1 MQNPYF
7 SLLRTAWRYAK
18 EDRRLYIFIYSMFFC
33 ANIVAAINPFFY
45 GWFVNSIQKNGLNVF
60 STVWLYA
67 LGFLG
72 LRLLEWA
79 FHGPARV
86 MERKLA
92 FKISKNYLDDVYGKL
107 LHLPVGWHKDHHS
120 GSTIDRL
127 RKTYTALKD
136 FFQSG
141 FVYVA
146 SLMKFLISF
155 GVMFYFSPLFGC
167 VAVVLGFLTLWV
179 IVKFDK
185 PFVKALKEV
194 NEADHKVSSN
204 LFDSLSNILTV
215 ITLRLEKRVHTGLVE
230 KLNAVFPPFKK
241 FVAINELKWFSA
253 QMLVALIYVVMIV
266 GYVYQHSKPG
276 EVFMLGG
283 LVTLL
288 GFVNQFTSVFND
300 FASQYTQIVQ
310 FHTDVESAK
319 IIESAFEQEHR
330 TLTEKQLPQNWK
342 KLVIRDLTYNHPKG
356 NNIPA
361 TVNSQGILSM
371 RPAWKKSYGLQE
383 MNLTIPRGKRIAL
396 IGESGC
402 GKSTLLALLRGLYQP
417 SANSTVEVDGVKNM
431 GFGHIA
437 NDVTL
442 FPQEPEIFEATFEY
456 NMTLGLPFDKEEVN
470 RVCEITRLSK
480 VLENL
485 EGGAGSMIQEKGVN
499 LSGGQKQRL
508 ALARGVLASHSSSIV
523 LLDEPTSSMDP
534 KTEQEIYMNLFEEFE
549 GKTVISTLHRLHLLT
564 HFDYIY
570 VLDKGRIVEEG
581 SLGFLIE
588 NGEVFNK
595 LWQHQQKHAEEQ
607 ATVDVL
613 PID

>member
-7 SLLRTAWRYAK
+7 SLLQTAWRYAK
-18 EDRRLYIFIYSMFFC
+18 GSRKLYLLIYVMFIC
-33 ANIVAAINPFFY
+33 ANIVAAVNPFFY
-45 GWFVNSIQKNGLNVF
+45 GWFVNSIQKNGFHVL
-60 STVWLYA
+60 STVWLYG

-72 LRLLEWA
+72 LKLLEWC

-92 FKISKNYLDDVYGKL
+92 FKISQNYLDDLYGKL
-107 LHLPVGWHKDHHS
+107 IHLPAGWHKDHHS
-120 GSTIDRL
+120 GSTINRL

-141 FVYVA
+141 FIYIA

-167 VAVVLGFLTLWV
+167 VAVVLGSLTLFV

-185 PFVKALKEV
+185 PFVAALKEV
-194 NEADHKVSSN
+194 NEADHKVSSS

-215 ITLRLEKRVHTGLVE
+215 ITLRLEKRVHTGLME
-230 KLNAVFPPFKK
+230 KLTAVYPPFKK
-241 FVAINELKWFSA
+241 FVSINEWKWFSA

-266 GYVYQHSKPG
+266 GYVYQHAVPG
-276 EVFMLGG
+276 KVFMLGG

-310 FHTDVESAK
+310 FHTDVESSK
-319 IIESAFEQEHR
+319 IIEVAFEQER
-330 TLTEKQLPQNWK
+330 RIISGKQLPANWNK
-342 KLVIRDLTYNHPKG
+342 VVITDLNYSHPVKAEE
-356 NNIPA
+356 PT
-361 TVNSQGILSM
+361 TVNAQGILNTA
-371 RPAWKKSYGLQE
+371 PAWKKSHGLQQ
-383 MNLTIPRGKRIAL
+383 MHLTIPRGKRVAL

-402 GKSTLLALLRGLYQP
+402 GKTTLLGLLRGLYEP
-417 SANSTVEVDGVKNM
+417 SKYAGLEVDGKDNIS
-431 GFGHIA
+431 FGHIA
-437 NDVTL
+437 NEVTL

-456 NMTLGLPFDKEEVN
+456 NITLGLPFEQQEIDH
-470 RVCEITRLSK
+470 VCDITRLSP

-485 EGGAGSMIQEKGVN
+485 EGGAASMIQEKGVN

-508 ALARGVLASHSSSIV
+508 ALARGVLAAHSSSII
-523 LLDEPTSSMDP
+523 LMDEPTSAMDP
-534 KTEQEIYMNLFEEFE
+534 KTEQEIYLNLFKEFE
-549 GKTVISTLHRLHLLT
+549 GKTVISTLHRLHLLE
-564 HFDYIY
+564 HFDYVY

-581 SLGFLIE
+581 SLGYLLE
-588 NGEVFNK
+588 NGEVFNR
-595 LWQHQQKHAEEQ
+595 LWKHQQKHAEEQ
-607 ATVDVL
+607 LDVEEVA
-613 PID
+613 

>member
-7 SLLRTAWRYAK
+7 SLLQTAWRYAK
-18 EDRRLYIFIYSMFFC
+18 GSRKLYLLIYVMFIC
-33 ANIVAAINPFFY
+33 ANIVAAVNPFFY
-45 GWFVNSIQKNGLNVF
+45 GWFVNSIQKNGFHVL
-60 STVWLYA
+60 STVWLYG

-72 LRLLEWA
+72 LKLLEWC

-92 FKISKNYLDDVYGKL
+92 FKISQNYLDDLYGKL
-107 LHLPVGWHKDHHS
+107 IHLPAGWHKDHHS
-120 GSTIDRL
+120 GSTINRL

-141 FVYVA
+141 FIYIA

-167 VAVVLGFLTLWV
+167 VAVVLGSLTLFV

-185 PFVKALKEV
+185 PFVAALKEV
-194 NEADHKVSSN
+194 NEADHKVSSS

-215 ITLRLEKRVHTGLVE
+215 ITLRLEKRVHTGLME
-230 KLNAVFPPFKK
+230 KLTAVYPPFKK
-241 FVAINELKWFSA
+241 FVSINEWKWFSA

-266 GYVYQHSKPG
+266 GYVYQHAVPG
-276 EVFMLGG
+276 KVFMLGG

-310 FHTDVESAK
+310 FHTDVESSK
-319 IIESAFEQEHR
+319 IIEVAFEQER
-330 TLTEKQLPQNWK
+330 RIISEKQLPANWNK
-342 KLVIRDLTYNHPKG
+342 VVITDLNYSHPVKAEE
-356 NNIPA
+356 PT
-361 TVNSQGILSM
+361 TVNAQGILNTA
-371 RPAWKKSYGLQE
+371 PAWKKSHGLQQ
-383 MNLTIPRGKRIAL
+383 MHLTIPRGKRVAL

-402 GKSTLLALLRGLYQP
+402 GKTTLLGLLRGLYEP
-417 SANSTVEVDGVKNM
+417 SKYAGLEVDGKDNIS
-431 GFGHIA
+431 FGHIA
-437 NDVTL
+437 NEVTL

-456 NMTLGLPFDKEEVN
+456 NITLGLPFEQQEIDH
-470 RVCEITRLSK
+470 VCDITRLSP

-485 EGGAGSMIQEKGVN
+485 EGGAASMIQEKGVN

-508 ALARGVLASHSSSIV
+508 ALARGVLAAHSSSII
-523 LLDEPTSSMDP
+523 LMDEPTSAMDP
-534 KTEQEIYMNLFEEFE
+534 KTEQEIYLNLFKEFE
-549 GKTVISTLHRLHLLT
+549 GKTVISTLHRLHLLE
-564 HFDYIY
+564 HFDYVY

-581 SLGFLIE
+581 SLGYLLE
-588 NGEVFNK
+588 NGEVFNR
-595 LWQHQQKHAEEQ
+595 LWKHQQKHAEEQ
-607 ATVDVL
+607 LDVEEVA
-613 PID
+613 

>member
-7 SLLRTAWRYAK
+7 SLLQTAWRYAK
-18 EDRRLYIFIYSMFFC
+18 GSRKLYLLIYVMFIC
-33 ANIVAAINPFFY
+33 ANIVAAVNPFFY
-45 GWFVNSIQKNGLNVF
+45 GWFVNSIQKNGFHVL
-60 STVWLYA
+60 STVWLYG

-72 LRLLEWA
+72 LKLLEWC

-92 FKISKNYLDDVYGKL
+92 FKISQNYLDDLYGKL
-107 LHLPVGWHKDHHS
+107 IHLPAGWHKDHHS
-120 GSTIDRL
+120 GSTINRL

-141 FVYVA
+141 FIYIA

-167 VAVVLGFLTLWV
+167 VAVVLGSLTLFV

-185 PFVKALKEV
+185 PFVAALKEV
-194 NEADHKVSSN
+194 NEADHKVSSS

-215 ITLRLEKRVHTGLVE
+215 ITLRLEKRVHTGLME
-230 KLNAVFPPFKK
+230 KLTAVYPPFKK
-241 FVAINELKWFSA
+241 FVSINEWKWFSA

-266 GYVYQHSKPG
+266 GYVYQHAVPG
-276 EVFMLGG
+276 KVFMLGG

-310 FHTDVESAK
+310 FHTDVESSK
-319 IIESAFEQEHR
+319 IIEVAFEQER
-330 TLTEKQLPQNWK
+330 RIISEKQLPKNWNK
-342 KLVIRDLTYNHPKG
+342 VVITDLNYNHPVKAEE
-356 NNIPA
+356 PT
-361 TVNSQGILSM
+361 TVNAQGILNTA
-371 RPAWKKSYGLQE
+371 PAWKKSHGLQQ
-383 MNLTIPRGKRIAL
+383 MHLTIPRGKRVAL

-402 GKSTLLALLRGLYQP
+402 GKTTLLGLLRGLYEP
-417 SANSTVEVDGVKNM
+417 SKYAGLEVDGKDNIS
-431 GFGHIA
+431 FGHIA
-437 NDVTL
+437 NEVTL

-456 NMTLGLPFDKEEVN
+456 NITLGLPFEQQEIDH
-470 RVCEITRLSK
+470 VCDITRLSP

-485 EGGAGSMIQEKGVN
+485 EGGAASMIQEKGVN

-508 ALARGVLASHSSSIV
+508 ALARGVLAAHSSSII
-523 LLDEPTSSMDP
+523 LMDEPTSAMDP
-534 KTEQEIYMNLFEEFE
+534 KTEQEIYLNLFKEFE
-549 GKTVISTLHRLHLLT
+549 GKTVISTLHRLHLLE
-564 HFDYIY
+564 HFDYVY

-581 SLGFLIE
+581 SLGYLLE
-588 NGEVFNK
+588 NGEVFNR
-595 LWQHQQKHAEEQ
+595 LWKHQQKHAEEQ
-607 ATVDVL
+607 LDVEEVA
-613 PID
+613 

>member
-7 SLLRTAWRYAK
+7 SLLQTAWRYAK
-18 EDRRLYIFIYSMFFC
+18 GSRKIYLLIYVMFIC
-33 ANIVAAINPFFY
+33 ANIVAAVNPFFY
-45 GWFVNSIQKNGLNVF
+45 GWFVNSIQKNGFHVL
-60 STVWLYA
+60 STVWLYG

-72 LRLLEWA
+72 LKLLEWC

-92 FKISKNYLDDVYGKL
+92 FKISQNYLDDLYGKL
-107 LHLPVGWHKDHHS
+107 IHLPAGWHKDHHS
-120 GSTIDRL
+120 GSTINRL

-141 FVYVA
+141 FIYIA

-167 VAVVLGFLTLWV
+167 VAVVLGSLTLFV

-185 PFVKALKEV
+185 PFVAALKEV
-194 NEADHKVSSN
+194 NEADHKVSSS

-215 ITLRLEKRVHTGLVE
+215 ITLRLEKRVHTGLME
-230 KLNAVFPPFKK
+230 KLTAVYPPFKK
-241 FVAINELKWFSA
+241 FVSINEWKWFSA

-266 GYVYQHSKPG
+266 GYVYQHAVPG
-276 EVFMLGG
+276 KVFMLGG

-310 FHTDVESAK
+310 FHTDVESSK
-319 IIESAFEQEHR
+319 IIEVAFEQER
-330 TLTEKQLPQNWK
+330 RIISEKQLPANWNK
-342 KLVIRDLTYNHPKG
+342 VVITDLNYSHPVKAEE
-356 NNIPA
+356 PT
-361 TVNSQGILSM
+361 TVNAQGILNTA
-371 RPAWKKSYGLQE
+371 PAWKKSHGLQQ
-383 MNLTIPRGKRIAL
+383 MHLTIPRGKRVAL

-402 GKSTLLALLRGLYQP
+402 GKTTLLGLLRGLYEP
-417 SANSTVEVDGVKNM
+417 SKYAGLEVDGKDNIS
-431 GFGHIA
+431 FGHIA
-437 NDVTL
+437 NEVTL

-456 NMTLGLPFDKEEVN
+456 NITLGLPFEQQEIDH
-470 RVCEITRLSK
+470 VCDITRLSP

-485 EGGAGSMIQEKGVN
+485 EGGAASMIQEKGVN

-508 ALARGVLASHSSSIV
+508 ALARGVLAAHSSSII
-523 LLDEPTSSMDP
+523 LMDEPTSAMDP
-534 KTEQEIYMNLFEEFE
+534 KTEQEIYLNLFKEFE
-549 GKTVISTLHRLHLLT
+549 GKTVISTLHRLHLLE
-564 HFDYIY
+564 HFDYVY

-581 SLGFLIE
+581 SLGYLLE
-588 NGEVFNK
+588 NGEVFNR
-595 LWQHQQKHAEEQ
+595 LWKHQQKHAEEQ
-607 ATVDVL
+607 LDVEEVA
-613 PID
+613 

>member
-7 SLLRTAWRYAK
+7 SLLQTAWRYAK
-18 EDRRLYIFIYSMFFC
+18 GSRKIYLLIYVMFIC
-33 ANIVAAINPFFY
+33 ANIVAAVNPFFY
-45 GWFVNSIQKNGLNVF
+45 GWFVNSIQKNGFHVL
-60 STVWLYA
+60 STVWLYG

-72 LRLLEWA
+72 LKLLEWC

-92 FKISKNYLDDVYGKL
+92 FKISQNYLDDLYGKL
-107 LHLPVGWHKDHHS
+107 IHLPAGWHKDHHS
-120 GSTIDRL
+120 GSTINRL

-141 FVYVA
+141 FIYIA

-167 VAVVLGFLTLWV
+167 VAVVLGSLTLFV

-185 PFVKALKEV
+185 PFVAALKEV
-194 NEADHKVSSN
+194 NEADHKVSSS

-215 ITLRLEKRVHTGLVE
+215 ITLRLEKRVHTGLME
-230 KLNAVFPPFKK
+230 KLSAVYPPFKK
-241 FVAINELKWFSA
+241 FVSINEWKWFSA

-266 GYVYQHSKPG
+266 GYVYQHAVPG
-276 EVFMLGG
+276 KVFMLGG

-310 FHTDVESAK
+310 FHTDVESSK
-319 IIESAFEQEHR
+319 IIEVAFEQER
-330 TLTEKQLPQNWK
+330 RIISEKQLPANWNK
-342 KLVIRDLTYNHPKG
+342 VVITDLNYNHPVKAEE
-356 NNIPA
+356 PT
-361 TVNSQGILSM
+361 TVNAQGILNTA
-371 RPAWKKSYGLQE
+371 PAWKKSHGLQQ
-383 MNLTIPRGKRIAL
+383 MHLTIPRGKRVAL

-402 GKSTLLALLRGLYQP
+402 GKTTLLGLLRGLYEP
-417 SANSTVEVDGVKNM
+417 SKYAGLEVDGKDNIS
-431 GFGHIA
+431 FGHIA
-437 NDVTL
+437 NEVTL

-456 NMTLGLPFDKEEVN
+456 NITLGLPFEQQEIDH
-470 RVCEITRLSK
+470 VCDITRLSP

-485 EGGAGSMIQEKGVN
+485 EGGAASMIQEKGVN

-508 ALARGVLASHSSSIV
+508 ALARGVLAAHSSSII
-523 LLDEPTSSMDP
+523 LMDEPTSAMDP
-534 KTEQEIYMNLFEEFE
+534 KTEQEIYLNLFKEFE
-549 GKTVISTLHRLHLLT
+549 GKTVISTLHRLHLLE
-564 HFDYIY
+564 HFDYVY

-581 SLGFLIE
+581 SLGYLLE
-588 NGEVFNK
+588 NGEVFNR
-595 LWQHQQKHAEEQ
+595 LWKHQQKHAEEQ
-607 ATVDVL
+607 LNVEEVA
-613 PID
+613 

>member
-7 SLLRTAWRYAK
+7 SLLQTAWRYAK
-18 EDRRLYIFIYSMFFC
+18 GSRKIYLLIYVMFIC
-33 ANIVAAINPFFY
+33 ANIVAAVNPFFY
-45 GWFVNSIQKNGLNVF
+45 GWFVNSIQKNGFHVL
-60 STVWLYA
+60 STVWLYG

-72 LRLLEWA
+72 LKLLEWC

-92 FKISKNYLDDVYGKL
+92 FKISQNYLDDLYGKL
-107 LHLPVGWHKDHHS
+107 IHLPAGWHKDHHS
-120 GSTIDRL
+120 GSTINRL

-141 FVYVA
+141 FIYIA

-167 VAVVLGFLTLWV
+167 VAVVLGSLTLFV

-185 PFVKALKEV
+185 PFVAALKEV
-194 NEADHKVSSN
+194 NEADHKVSSS

-215 ITLRLEKRVHTGLVE
+215 ITLRLEKRVHTGLME
-230 KLNAVFPPFKK
+230 KLSAVYPPFKK
-241 FVAINELKWFSA
+241 FVSINEWKWFSA

-266 GYVYQHSKPG
+266 GYVYQHAVPG
-276 EVFMLGG
+276 KVFMLGG

-310 FHTDVESAK
+310 FHTDVESSK
-319 IIESAFEQEHR
+319 IIEVAFEQER
-330 TLTEKQLPQNWK
+330 RIISEKQLPANWNK
-342 KLVIRDLTYNHPKG
+342 VVITDLNYNHPVKAEE
-356 NNIPA
+356 PT
-361 TVNSQGILSM
+361 TVNAQGILNTA
-371 RPAWKKSYGLQE
+371 PAWKKSHGLQQ
-383 MNLTIPRGKRIAL
+383 MHLTIPRGKRVAL

-402 GKSTLLALLRGLYQP
+402 GKTTLLGLLRGLYEP
-417 SANSTVEVDGVKNM
+417 SKYAGLEVDGKDNIS
-431 GFGHIA
+431 FGHIA
-437 NDVTL
+437 NEVTL

-456 NMTLGLPFDKEEVN
+456 NITLGLPFDQQEIDH
-470 RVCEITRLSK
+470 VCDITRLSP

-485 EGGAGSMIQEKGVN
+485 EGGAASMIQEKGVN

-508 ALARGVLASHSSSIV
+508 ALARGVLAAHSSSII
-523 LLDEPTSSMDP
+523 LMDEPTSAMDP
-534 KTEQEIYMNLFEEFE
+534 KTEQEIYLNLFKEFE
-549 GKTVISTLHRLHLLT
+549 GKTVISTLHRLHLLE
-564 HFDYIY
+564 HFDYVY

-581 SLGFLIE
+581 SLGYLLE
-588 NGEVFNK
+588 NGEVFNR
-595 LWQHQQKHAEEQ
+595 LWKHQQKHAEEQ
-607 ATVDVL
+607 LNVEEVA
-613 PID
+613 

>member
-7 SLLRTAWRYAK
+7 SLLQTAWRYAK
-18 EDRRLYIFIYSMFFC
+18 GSRKIYLLIYVMFIC
-33 ANIVAAINPFFY
+33 ANIVAAVNPFFY
-45 GWFVNSIQKNGLNVF
+45 GWFVNSIQKNGFHVL
-60 STVWLYA
+60 STVWLYG

-72 LRLLEWA
+72 LKLLEWC

-92 FKISKNYLDDVYGKL
+92 FKISQNYLDDLYGKL
-107 LHLPVGWHKDHHS
+107 IHLPAGWHKDHHS
-120 GSTIDRL
+120 GSTINRL

-141 FVYVA
+141 FIYIA

-167 VAVVLGFLTLWV
+167 VAVILGSLTLFV

-185 PFVKALKEV
+185 PFVAALKEV
-194 NEADHKVSSN
+194 NEADHKVSSS

-215 ITLRLEKRVHTGLVE
+215 ITLRLEKRVHTGLME
-230 KLNAVFPPFKK
+230 KLSAVYPPFKK
-241 FVAINELKWFSA
+241 FVSINEWKWFSA

-266 GYVYQHSKPG
+266 GYVYQHAVPG
-276 EVFMLGG
+276 KVFMLGG

-310 FHTDVESAK
+310 FHTDVESSK
-319 IIESAFEQEHR
+319 IIEVAFEQER
-330 TLTEKQLPQNWK
+330 RIISEKQLPKNWNK
-342 KLVIRDLTYNHPKG
+342 VVITDLNYNHPVKAEE
-356 NNIPA
+356 PT
-361 TVNSQGILSM
+361 TVNAQGILNTA
-371 RPAWKKSYGLQE
+371 PAWKKSHGLQQ
-383 MNLTIPRGKRIAL
+383 MHLTIPRGKRVAL

-402 GKSTLLALLRGLYQP
+402 GKTTLLGLLRGLYEP
-417 SANSTVEVDGVKNM
+417 SKYAGLEVDGKDNIS
-431 GFGHIA
+431 FGHIA
-437 NDVTL
+437 NEVTL

-456 NMTLGLPFDKEEVN
+456 NITLGLPFEQQEIDH
-470 RVCEITRLSK
+470 VCDITRLSP

-485 EGGAGSMIQEKGVN
+485 EGGAASMIQEKGVN

-508 ALARGVLASHSSSIV
+508 ALARGVLAAHSSSII
-523 LLDEPTSSMDP
+523 LMDEPTSAMDP
-534 KTEQEIYMNLFEEFE
+534 KTEQEIYLNLFKEFE
-549 GKTVISTLHRLHLLT
+549 GKTVISTLHRLHLLE
-564 HFDYIY
+564 HFDYVY

-581 SLGFLIE
+581 SLGYLLE
-588 NGEVFNK
+588 NGEVFNR
-595 LWQHQQKHAEEQ
+595 LWKHQQKHAEEQ
-607 ATVDVL
+607 LDVEE
-613 PID
+613 IA